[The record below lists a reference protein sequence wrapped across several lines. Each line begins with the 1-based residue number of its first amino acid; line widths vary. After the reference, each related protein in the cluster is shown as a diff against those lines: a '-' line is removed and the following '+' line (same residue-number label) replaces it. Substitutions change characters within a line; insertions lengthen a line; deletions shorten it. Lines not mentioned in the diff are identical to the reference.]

1 MIQSELKMIAE
12 RLKKIWNKLRV
23 VLGAIGLL
31 LLSNLPVILLDSSRG
46 LIPPQFKNGFLLLI
60 AVLAGLIIWYCWR
73 RAEKMD
79 LKIWDPEILS
89 WRGLG
94 MVLAGYIAMV
104 VCDSLALHLMN
115 LQGIETSANQEAI
128 QQLLVGVPFWLA
140 LLLTAVLPA
149 LAEEVIFR
157 GYLYKKLFGK
167 QVLAG
172 LLFTS
177 LVFGLMHGPTDWL
190 SYFMYS
196 FGGLILGY
204 SYYKSGYLIY
214 PVVIHLL
221 NNGLA
226 TLAYYI
232 FSG

>member
-1 MIQSELKMIAE
+1 MAFWVFWFFWW
-12 RLKKIWNKLRV
+12 RAKKN
-23 VLGAIGLL
+23 
-31 LLSNLPVILLDSSRG
+31 NL
-46 LIPPQFKNGFLLLI
+46 N
-60 AVLAGLIIWYCWR
+60 
-73 RAEKMD
+73 
-79 LKIWDPEILS
+79 IWDPKILS
-89 WRGLG
+89 WKGLG
-94 MVLAGYIAMV
+94 IVLLGYV
-104 VCDSLALHLMN
+104 VMFSCDSLAQYLMEMR
-115 LQGIETSANQEAI
+115 GIDTTANQDAI
-128 QQLLVGVPFWLA
+128 VQLLAGVPFWLA

-172 LLFTS
+172 LLLTS

-226 TLAYYI
+226 TLAYYF

>member
-1 MIQSELKMIAE
+1 MIAE

-79 LKIWDPEILS
+79 LNIWDPKILS
-89 WRGLG
+89 WKGLG
-94 MVLAGYIAMV
+94 IVLLGYV
-104 VCDSLALHLMN
+104 VMFSCDSLAQYLMEMR
-115 LQGIETSANQEAI
+115 GIDTTANQDAI
-128 QQLLVGVPFWLA
+128 VQLLAGVPFWLA

-172 LLFTS
+172 LLLTS

-226 TLAYYI
+226 TLAYYF